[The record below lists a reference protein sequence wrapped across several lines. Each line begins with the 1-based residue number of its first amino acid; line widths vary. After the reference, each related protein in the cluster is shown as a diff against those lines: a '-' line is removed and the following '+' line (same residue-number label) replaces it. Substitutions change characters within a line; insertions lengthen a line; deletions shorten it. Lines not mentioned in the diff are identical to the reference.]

1 MSLWCIKHKRNSMI
15 EIKQIDSGTKGY
27 FAAFDGKNEAG
38 RMSYTFA
45 GETRMILDH
54 TEVSDEYRGQ
64 NIGKRILM
72 EVVEYARQ
80 NKIKIIP
87 LCPFAKSVFD
97 KMEEIRDVL

>member
-1 MSLWCIKHKRNSMI
+1 MV
-15 EIKQIDSGTKGY
+15 EIKQIDQGTKGY
-27 FAAFDGKNEAG
+27 FAAFDGEKEAG

-72 EVVEYARQ
+72 EVVEFARQ

-87 LCPFAKSVFD
+87 LCPVCKICF
-97 KMEEIRDVL
+97 